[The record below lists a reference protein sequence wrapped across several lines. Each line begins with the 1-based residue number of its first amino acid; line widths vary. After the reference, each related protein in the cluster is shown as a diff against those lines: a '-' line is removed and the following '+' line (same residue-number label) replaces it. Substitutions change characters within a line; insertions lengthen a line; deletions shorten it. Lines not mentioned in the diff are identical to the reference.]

1 MRKHL
6 IGTTVA
12 LLLSA
17 SVAIGHAEAAPSGQ
31 YIFGV
36 DRAGELPS
44 LDRVQFIFG
53 GRNFCWYDN
62 GWRGPGFYWCG
73 YAFRSGYGWGG
84 VAGWNGWRGGGGGSR
99 AIGGRSGGARS
110 AVGRQA
116 SGRASGGH
124 AGGGRAS
131 GGRGGG
137 HAGGGGHGGGGQKH
151 GK

>member
-99 AIGGRSGGARS
+99 AIGGRSGARS

>member
-1 MRKHL
+1 MRKRL

-12 LLLSA
+12 LLLST

-44 LDRVQFIFG
+44 LDHVQFFFG
-53 GRNFCWYDN
+53 GRNFCWYDD

-84 VAGWNGWRGGGGGSR
+84 GAGWNGWRGGGGSR
-99 AIGGRSGGARS
+99 AIGGRSGGNRS
-110 AVGRQA
+110 AV
-116 SGRASGGH
+116 
-124 AGGGRAS
+124 
-131 GGRGGG
+131 
-137 HAGGGGHGGGGQKH
+137 GGHGGGGQNHDK
-151 GK
+151 